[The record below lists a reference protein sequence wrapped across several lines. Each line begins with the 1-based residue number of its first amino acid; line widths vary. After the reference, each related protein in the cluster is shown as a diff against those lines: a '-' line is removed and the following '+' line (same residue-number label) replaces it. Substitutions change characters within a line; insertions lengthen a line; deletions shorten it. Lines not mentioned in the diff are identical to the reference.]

1 MNIAVILAGGSGS
14 RMGNNIPKQ
23 FLKIAG
29 KQVIEHT
36 IDVFENNKNIDEI
49 IIVSRADYI
58 INIENLV
65 NSNQYQKVKKILHGG
80 KERYHSSL
88 AAINAG
94 NNDDDNLIFHDAVR
108 PLVNNRIID
117 DCITALDKYSA
128 IDVAIKATD
137 TIIQVD
143 QNNIIESIPARSW
156 LRNGQTPQCFKRGI
170 IKKAYEKALKDPK
183 FETTDDC
190 GVVKKYLPN
199 IPIYVVAG
207 ENYNMKLTHPED
219 LFLLDKLFQLKSIH
233 NNHILDKKSEV
244 LNDKVIVVFGGSYG
258 IGHEIVK
265 LAQEMNAK
273 IYSFSRSENGVD
285 VGNSEQVKTIL
296 EKVYTETK
304 RIDYVVCTAG
314 ILVKESIHSM
324 SYADIIGS
332 INTNYLGAINIA
344 KESFPYLKKTKGSL
358 LLYTSSSYT
367 RGRMMYSIY
376 SSTKA
381 AIVNLVQA
389 LNEEWFEFGV
399 RINCINPERTDTPM
413 RVKNFGLE
421 PKDSLLK
428 AKDVAIASINTL
440 ISSLTG
446 EVIDVR
452 KK

>member
-421 PKDSLLK
+421 PKDSLLR